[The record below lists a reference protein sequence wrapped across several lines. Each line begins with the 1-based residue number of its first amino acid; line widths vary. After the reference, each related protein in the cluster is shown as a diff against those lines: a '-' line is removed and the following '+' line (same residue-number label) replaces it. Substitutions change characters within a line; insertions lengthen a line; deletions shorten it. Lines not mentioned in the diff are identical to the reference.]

1 MVGVLALPCI
11 SFLRG
16 ASATCLDGEELPI
29 ACGARV
35 TFFAGPKKVTKETAW
50 FSPVREK
57 S

>member
-1 MVGVLALPCI
+1 MVGVLALPCV

-16 ASATCLDGEELPI
+16 APATLLDGEELPI

-50 FSPVREK
+50 FSPVRDK